1 MIIVMIISHGRKKSK
16 KKNNLK
22 FFYKGSLLS
31 ITVDAL
37 EGEETDLV
45 LNSGR
50 ESEPVGLELN
60 KWSH

>member
-1 MIIVMIISHGRKKSK
+1 MIISHDRKKYEK
-16 KKNNLK
+16 KNLK

-31 ITVDAL
+31 VTVDAL
-37 EGEETDLV
+37 VGEETDLV

-50 ESEPVGLELN
+50 ESEPMGLELN